1 MPPQLDVYR
10 DWLKIEDKQRPL
22 NHYQLLRVKKFED
35 DPVRIRS
42 NYRQLNA
49 HVRKFGSGDFA
60 AQSQELLN
68 ELARAMLVLTDA
80 KRKGEYD
87 ASLGRVETKTR
98 QLRSIEELLLA
109 RKVLDSEKLE
119 KARSFANAVGLDMHD
134 AVVQQKLAAP
144 EIVMQIYAES
154 LGLPYLDLSE
164 TGVGVEHVPLVPAM
178 LARQHACVPV
188 MVDDDVLIMASP
200 HPLKPEVEDDLRLR
214 VGMPVRAAICT
225 PAGVNAALDR
235 FFTKEAA
242 AAEKAAN
249 PGRAVQAAKP
259 GAGKADKPGAGKAD
273 KKAAAPAAEST
284 LTPEERK
291 KQRLLVSVM
300 SANFTVMAIVFYFQF
315 FSRIPQGMIKSIGMG
330 LGGGLVVFCIMF
342 GVMSMRK

>member
-10 DWLKIEDKQRPL
+10 DWLKIEDTQRPL

-35 DPVRIRS
+35 DPVRVRS

-49 HVRKFGSGDFA
+49 HVRKFASGDFA
-60 AQSQELLN
+60 QQSQELLN

-98 QLRSIEELLLA
+98 QLRSIEELLLM
-109 RKVLDSEKLE
+109 RKVLDPEKLE
-119 KARSFANAVGLDMHD
+119 KARSFAQAVGLDMHD
-134 AVVQQKLAAP
+134 SVVQQKLASP

-154 LGLPYLDLSE
+154 LGLPYLDLAE
-164 TGVGVEHVPLVPAM
+164 TGVGVELVPKVPAT

-188 MVDDDVLIMASP
+188 MVEDGALIMASP

-225 PAGVNAALDR
+225 PAGINAALDR
-235 FFTKEAA
+235 FFPKEAA

-249 PGRAVQAAKP
+249 PGRAAQTVAKP
-259 GAGKADKPGAGKAD
+259 AAGKTDD
-273 KKAAAPAAEST
+273 KKATKVASESS
-284 LTPEERK
+284 LTPAEAK
-291 KQRLLVSVM
+291 AQRLKVSLISGNFALMGVM
-300 SANFTVMAIVFYFQF
+300 FYLQL
-315 FSRIPQGMIKSIGMG
+315 FSKVPQGMFKSIGIAGVAG
-330 LGGGLVVFCIMF
+330 LAVFGLVF
-342 GVMSMRK
+342 GVMSLRK

>member
-49 HVRKFGSGDFA
+49 HVRKFAAGDFA
-60 AQSQELLN
+60 QQSQDLLN

-98 QLRSIEELLLA
+98 QLRTIEELLLA
-109 RKVLDSEKLE
+109 RKVLDAEKLE
-119 KARSFANAVGLDMHD
+119 KARSFAQAVGLDMQD
-134 AVVQQKLAAP
+134 AVLQQKLASP
-144 EIVMQIYAES
+144 EITMQIYAES
-154 LGLPYLDLSE
+154 LGLPYVDLAE
-164 TGVGVEHVPLVPAM
+164 TGVGVEHVPLVPATI
-178 LARQHACVPV
+178 ARQHACVPV

-200 HPLKPEVEDDLRLR
+200 HPLKPDVEDDLRLR
-214 VGMPVRAAICT
+214 VGMPIRAAICT
-225 PAGVNAALDR
+225 PSGINAALDR

-249 PGRAVQAAKP
+249 PGRAVQAAQP
-259 GAGKADKPGAGKAD
+259 AAGAAAKKDD
-273 KKAAAPAAEST
+273 KKAAKQPAAESS
-284 LTPEERK
+284 LTPAEAK
-291 KQRLLVSVM
+291 KQRMMVSLM
-300 SANFTVMAIVFYFQF
+300 AGNFTFMAVMFYLQL
-315 FSRIPQGMIKSIGMG
+315 FSKVPQGLFKS
-330 LGGGLVVFCIMF
+330 LGIAAIAGGAIFGLVF
-342 GVMSMRK
+342 GVMSLRK